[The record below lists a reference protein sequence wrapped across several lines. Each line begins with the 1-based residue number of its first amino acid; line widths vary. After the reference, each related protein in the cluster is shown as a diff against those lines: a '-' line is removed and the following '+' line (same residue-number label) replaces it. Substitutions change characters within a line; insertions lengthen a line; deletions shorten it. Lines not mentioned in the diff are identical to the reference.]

1 MRKIWQALLL
11 IGNKPARAVD
21 PPTRQWLASLGC
33 GRVCSSRHWPIWAC
47 ALWACMFIPLAAAA
61 IAIAHY
67 RLQEEWPRSV
77 GDVLVDIYYDHHWT
91 YIISLLIAVL
101 LATGVWF
108 LTRFFWQR
116 TRIRLRLQ
124 RRHHCPRCKHDL
136 RGQPVHDGSSITCPE
151 CGTSA
156 RAIAAWNEVHTSDSA
171 RPTFAPATDL
181 MPPIVT
187 RRRVMFITRA
197 AAAIALLAAISYGTW
212 WGIRE
217 VGFRAQA
224 AEARAARPGQAAL
237 EQAVRRHMPPPPADS
252 QPTVQELAK
261 ELADEISAHTERFR
275 AANAPSSPIPGDF
288 YPDASYVKSFY
299 EVGNDA
305 TERFTA
311 EASLRLVEE
320 LRQRGAFELLD
331 RLNSA
336 STHGEVLIKVVGE
349 QSQSEA
355 SLGHL
360 RRASRLAIARIKL
373 ARERGNINDFRLALA
388 AAQSL
393 ERAARVQSSFISLL
407 VANAMHRSM
416 RIEAAAV
423 LLNKSDPFWLE
434 ALQSFVNDAD
444 IVDVS
449 AALEVEEMLTLDTL
463 AEYFSDHTRLR
474 KGLEHP
480 DYEETFSPLVL
491 TLLGGDDSDSRLRL
505 GTFAE
510 NTVALTDQWE
520 LLSHRLKQEPNQRAT
535 VADTDNPSDLAI
547 PTSLQS
553 LLNRIVTQADRELVF
568 RRAFH
573 VMFELEHHRLQHGS
587 YPAAIADCQAAAS
600 IIDPFSG
607 SPFGYRLI
615 DPTTDKL
622 GRGYLLWTTGLDR
635 QDDGGVTNRHRV
647 GGLRFVDTGHDVIVN
662 DPSWW

>member
-1 MRKIWQALLL
+1 
-11 IGNKPARAVD
+11 
-21 PPTRQWLASLGC
+21 
-33 GRVCSSRHWPIWAC
+33 
-47 ALWACMFIPLAAAA
+47 MFIPLAAAA

-124 RRHHCPRCKHDL
+124 RRHQCPRCKHDL

-237 EQAVRRHMPPPPADS
+237 EQAVRRHMPPPPAEG
-252 QPTVQELAK
+252 QPTVLELAK
-261 ELADEISAHTERFR
+261 KLADEITTHTERFR
-275 AANAPSSPIPGDF
+275 AANAPSSPNPGDF

-311 EASLRLVEE
+311 EASIRLIEE

-336 STHGEVLIKVVGE
+336 STHGEVLIKVVGD

-355 SLGHL
+355 SLAHL

-373 ARERGNINDFRLALA
+373 ARERGDINDFRLALA
-388 AAQSL
+388 SAQTL
-393 ERAARVQSSFISLL
+393 ERAARVQSSLISLL
-407 VANAMHRSM
+407 VADAMHRAM
-416 RIEAAAV
+416 RVEAAAV
-423 LLNKSDPFWLE
+423 MLTRPESSWLE
-434 ALQSFVNDAD
+434 ALRPLVHDSQTIDL
-444 IVDVS
+444 S
-449 AALEVEEMLTLDTL
+449 AVLHVEQLLTFDTL
-463 AEYFSDHTRLR
+463 AWYFSEPARLR
-474 KGLEHP
+474 KGLKHP
-480 DYEETFSPLVL
+480 DYEDTFSPLVS
-491 TLLGGDDSDSRLRL
+491 TLLDSDDPNRLMRL

-510 NTVALTDQWE
+510 NRASLSDQWE
-520 LLSHRLKQEPNQRAT
+520 SLSERLKREPYQRAM
-535 VADTDNPSDLAI
+535 VADTDSPSGLAI
-547 PTSLQS
+547 PASLQS
-553 LLNRIVTQADRELVF
+553 VLDQIVTQADRELVF